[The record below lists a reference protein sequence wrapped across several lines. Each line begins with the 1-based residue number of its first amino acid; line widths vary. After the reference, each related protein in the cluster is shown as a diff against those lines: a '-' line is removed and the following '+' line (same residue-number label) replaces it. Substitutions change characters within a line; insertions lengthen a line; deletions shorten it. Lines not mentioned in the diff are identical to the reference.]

1 MRAVQTSPDRRPAH
15 RAKLAQDRS
24 FATRKKILQAALS
37 LWSARGFVEGYEA
50 STVEEIAAHAK
61 TSRAT
66 VYYYFKKKEDILRE
80 LGTMTAQDIHEY
92 ALGVVERPKS
102 VDEMLDDVVCE
113 LGRKLTAYDPAA
125 MRLVVQLTMSD
136 HEAIVRDRGTGVMRA
151 FSLVLEH
158 AQQAGTLRTALSPL
172 ELADILAG
180 LCTTCC
186 MRWSLALDKDL
197 TTSLRRMAAFT
208 LAGARA
214 LDRPPPLPAR
224 A

>member
-1 MRAVQTSPDRRPAH
+1 MRAAQTSPDRRPAH

-37 LWSARGFVEGYEA
+37 LWSVRGFVEGYEA

-80 LGTMTAQDIHEY
+80 LGTVTANDICDY
-92 ALGVVERPKS
+92 AQLVVKTSKS
-102 VDEMLDDVVCE
+102 VDDMLDDVVSE
-113 LGRKLTAYDPAA
+113 LARKLTSYDPVA
-125 MRLVVQLTMSD
+125 MRLVVQLTMND
-136 HEAIVRDRGTGVMRA
+136 HEAIVRDRDTGVMRA
-151 FSLVLEH
+151 FSLVIEH
-158 AQQAGTLRTALSPL
+158 AQRAGTLQTPLSPL

-180 LCTTCC
+180 LCTSCC
-186 MRWSLALDKDL
+186 MRWSRALESDL
-197 TTSLRRMAAFT
+197 KTSLRKMVVFA

-214 LDRPPPLPAR
+214 LDQQPTLSAKT
-224 A
+224 